1 MTDNQDNLIK
11 AIDLARKDIRTSS
24 VQYSIGELISLY
36 EIGDLRIKPV
46 YQRLFRWKGEDS
58 SRFIESLL
66 LGMPTPAIFTET
78 DDDGVWSL
86 LDGLQRF
93 STILYFCGKLDS
105 PKKGKGEYLELVGLE
120 ELDILNGRTFEAL
133 PKVTQREFLRTT
145 ITVNSIAK
153 SEDKSLANKIFLR
166 LNRAGKQ
173 LTAQETRNAVLSDSS
188 PESYTKLDEL
198 ASYQSFVDVMLFKED
213 DIEEAKPLESVLL
226 YFYLRSILKNNMTA
240 LEIQKKRKTLS
251 SLLDDFA
258 FSLFPEIITLE
269 EILLFKK
276 VFDQIASLEG
286 GLCTYSDATGKYRYF
301 VATPTFYVLPLVL
314 SIVIEKEHTKHSFE
328 SLRAMYWK
336 KPFDTKGVSS
346 ATILTKAIE
355 QIRQIEQSL

>member
-1 MTDNQDNLIK
+1 MTDNQDHLIK

-24 VQYSIGELISLY
+24 SLYSIGELIRLY
-36 EIGDLRIKPV
+36 EIGDLFIKPV
-46 YQRLFRWKGEDS
+46 YQRLFRWKEEDS

-66 LGMPTPAIFTET
+66 LGLPTPAIFTES
-78 DDDGVWSL
+78 DDEGVWSL

-93 STILYFCGKLDS
+93 STILYFCGKLES
-105 PKKGKGEYLELVGLE
+105 PKKKKGDYLKLIGLE
-120 ELDILNGRTFEAL
+120 ELDDLNDLTFEAL
-133 PKVTQREFLRTT
+133 PKVTQREFLRTN

-173 LTAQETRNAVLSDSS
+173 LTFQETRNAVLLDSS
-188 PESYTKLDEL
+188 PESYEKLDEL
-198 ASYQSFVDVMLFKED
+198 ARYQSFVDVMLFKEG
-213 DIEEAKPLESVLL
+213 DIEEAKPLASVLL
-226 YFYLRSILKNNMTA
+226 YFYLRSILKDNPTA
-240 LEIQKKRKTLS
+240 LEIQKKRKTLEP
-251 SLLDDFA
+251 LLDDFA
-258 FSLFPEIITLE
+258 FNLFPKMITLE
-269 EILLFKK
+269 EMQLFKK

-286 GLCTYSDATGKYRYF
+286 GLCNYSDATGKYRYF

-314 SIVIEKEHTKHSFE
+314 SIVIEEEHPHHSFE
-328 SLRAMYWK
+328 SLRTMYWK
-336 KPFDTKGVSS
+336 KPFNTKGVSS